1 MKSSNLKPGVY
12 AASLTPFNSDYQVNY
27 SLLAA
32 HCHWLISHGCRG
44 ICLAGT
50 TGEANSLNVKERKQM
65 LEEVL
70 EAGVDPS
77 RILLGTGCC
86 ALSDTIE
93 LTTHALNLGVSG
105 ILVLRLFFISL

>member
-12 AASLTPFNSDYQVNY
+12 AASLTPFNSDYQVNH
-27 SLLAA
+27 SMLAA
-32 HCHWLISHGCRG
+32 HCHWLISQGCKG

-50 TGEANSLNVKERKQM
+50 TGEANSLNVKERKQL

-70 EAGVDPS
+70 KAGVDPS
-77 RILLGTGCC
+77 RILLGNGCC

-93 LTTHALNLGVSG
+93 LTTHAVSLGVSG
-105 ILVLRLFFISL
+105 IRYCRLFL